1 LLRDAINRWLTRFL
15 NQRIDRYERLHRNDT
30 ELLKRH
36 IRKGDVLL
44 VEGDQRISAI
54 IKHLTQSS
62 WSHAALYIGD
72 ELVRRGGA
80 LSALAVEHFGKEA
93 EHLIVEALTE
103 GVIVSP
109 LVKYAEHNVRVCH
122 PHRLRG
128 PHLRIILDE
137 AVRAIGWRYDMR
149 NIVDLARHLAAVS
162 LMPRRLRRNALQF
175 GSGAAT
181 EVICTSLIG
190 RLFHK
195 VRFPVLPSVSELAD
209 AENAEDV
216 HRGSWNP
223 FRRWRARY
231 SGVYRHRD
239 PTLLTPR
246 DFDLSPYFAIVK
258 FNVVK
263 QRGFDYGRIEWEE
276 SDASAAAPDAPVDD
290 SRPALRLARSDR
302 EEPPPEHDR
311 PRHQS

>member
-1 LLRDAINRWLTRFL
+1 MRGWITRWLTRFL
-15 NQRIDRYERLHRNDT
+15 NQRIDRSERLHHNDT
-30 ELLKRH
+30 NLLKRH

-54 IKHLTQSS
+54 IKYLTHSS

-80 LSALAVEHFGKEA
+80 LSTLAVEHFGDES
-93 EHLIVEALTE
+93 EHLVVEALTE
-103 GVIVSP
+103 GVGVSP
-109 LVKYAEHNVRVCH
+109 LVKYDEHNVRVCR

-149 NIVDLARHLAAVS
+149 NIFDLAYHSLAAT
-162 LMPRRLRRNALQF
+162 LMPRRFRRHALQF
-175 GSGAAT
+175 GSGTST

-190 RLFHK
+190 RLFHS
-195 VRFPVLPSVSELAD
+195 VGFPVLPSVSPPPD
-209 AENAEDV
+209 AEEAEEAQ
-216 HRGSWNP
+216 RSRWNP

-231 SGVYRHRD
+231 SGVYRRRD

-276 SDASAAAPDAPVDD
+276 TQQPAPTPDEPADGA
-290 SRPALRLARSDR
+290 RPMLRLAKRTR
-302 EEPPPEHDR
+302 QEPTPAHDR
-311 PRHQS
+311 SRDQS